1 METVAAY
8 LVKREDIE
16 GIRFLEQKKLW
27 SEPSLQKGMDVA
39 TEGNRTESLSGLMD
53 VRKELF
59 PKKKKTF
66 EL

>member
-39 TEGNRTESLSGLMD
+39 ARGEQDGKSECAYGCQKRAVPEEEKD
-53 VRKELF
+53 V
-59 PKKKKTF
+59 
-66 EL
+66 